1 MSLWEERGSNG
12 SRLNVMLIVC
22 VWIASCNV
30 VGKYVMFSNTMLQEI
45 GFPAVT
51 VLVMSTVN
59 SRPSNAQPLALNDH
73 AWSRAIELLLDSKCG
88 GTRYVTYQAL
98 KLESCIHSGTH
109 LRMVG
114 GASSASREHKDSLV
128 CRRGTP
134 PKCLT
139 DTTEQ

>member
-1 MSLWEERGSNG
+1 
-12 SRLNVMLIVC
+12 MLIVC